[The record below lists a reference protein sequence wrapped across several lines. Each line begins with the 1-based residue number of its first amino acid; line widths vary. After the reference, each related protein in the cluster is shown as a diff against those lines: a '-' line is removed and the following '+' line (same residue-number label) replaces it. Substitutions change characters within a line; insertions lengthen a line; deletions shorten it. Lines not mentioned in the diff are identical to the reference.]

1 MIDLELYY
9 KIAEAK
15 IRKKQVEY
23 LKQIKSLP
31 LPEKEKKGIFKRRK
45 IPVEIKLLKGYN
57 KGVEMALKVIKSEFK
72 RYERRLKK
80 EEKQGGKF

>member
-15 IRKKQVEY
+15 ILKKQVEY

-57 KGVEMALKVIKSEFK
+57 KGIEFVYYNIK
-72 RYERRLKK
+72 KK
-80 EEKQGGKF
+80 DNQVK

>member
-15 IRKKQVEY
+15 ILKKQVEY

-45 IPVEIKLLKGYN
+45 IPVEIKLLKG
-57 KGVEMALKVIKSEFK
+57 
-72 RYERRLKK
+72 
-80 EEKQGGKF
+80 

>member
-1 MIDLELYY
+1 MSDIELYY

-15 IRKKQVEY
+15 ILKNQVEY

-31 LPEKEKKGIFKRRK
+31 LPKKKKIYIFRRRK

-57 KGVEMALKVIKSEFK
+57 KGVEMALRVIKTEFK
-72 RYERRLKK
+72 RYKSRLKK
-80 EEKQGGKF
+80 EEKDGSKF